1 MALEDQVQP
10 VVTVAAFDPMRD
22 HVIVLKRSDEAK
34 NHPGLY
40 ETIGGKV
47 EQLDGNILDR
57 IIEELQQE
65 VRGIIAKEHLVSA
78 ETIAIRRQT
87 RTSLLSYRYCGALQN
102 GNNLSIPPEEA
113 NEHPS
118 FRFVSSENFHTLDY
132 VPEVR
137 EFLAR
142 LFEEY
147 KRTGTLLSTLK
158 QPIYVRPSFLDLQG
172 NQALIP
178 MDKHTAG
185 MPRTYLREEHR
196 HLDEVIGDIVH
207 DYINTR
213 KVVVEGVRMAATSKK
228 LVHGKTEVPTWI
240 MDYGIVIDTDQA
252 NKLVETE
259 KVERVNVREG
269 LQFTLALPPTKPYS
283 AKVKVV
289 LEEMRDII
297 AASIITA
304 KEPRSI
310 NFPEARKKSLT
321 FR

>member
-22 HVIVLKRSDEAK
+22 QVIVLKRSDEAK

-47 EQLDGNILDR
+47 EPGDQSSKDRLILEVSQETAGNIDHNATHF
-57 IIEELQQE
+57 ETF
-65 VRGIIAKEHLVSA
+65 GIARSSRSHLLVS
-78 ETIAIRRQT
+78 
-87 RTSLLSYRYCGALQN
+87 RYVSPLIPGSK
-102 GNNLSIPPEEA
+102 LSIPPEEA

-158 QPIYVRPSFLDLQG
+158 QPVYVRPSFLDLQG

>member
-10 VVTVAAFDPMRD
+10 VVTVAAFDPLQDTIQLSVNDENQYSLPTVAVKNWPGIVDERIMAEINKEYDFHADHLRPFDTKIRD
-22 HVIVLKRSDEAK
+22 NILHDYRVAAILG
-34 NHPGLY
+34 N
-40 ETIGGKV
+40 IGKV
-47 EQLDGNILDR
+47 
-57 IIEELQQE
+57 
-65 VRGIIAKEHLVSA
+65 KVS
-78 ETIAIRRQT
+78 I
-87 RTSLLSYRYCGALQN
+87 
-102 GNNLSIPPEEA
+102 
-113 NEHPS
+113 H
-118 FRFVSSENFHTLDY
+118 NFHTLDY

-158 QPIYVRPSFLDLQG
+158 QPVYVRPSFLDLQG